1 MSYKV
6 TFMVTVDVDS
16 VDECDCGEAEKHAIN
31 KALYNLTNILQPHIN
46 PVRITGVARDPYS
59 QECLV
64 FETS

>member
-6 TFMVTVDVDS
+6 TFMVTVDID
-16 VDECDCGEAEKHAIN
+16 GEDEKHAIN
-31 KALYNLTNILQPHIN
+31 DALFNLTNILQPHIN

-59 QECLV
+59 QEYLV